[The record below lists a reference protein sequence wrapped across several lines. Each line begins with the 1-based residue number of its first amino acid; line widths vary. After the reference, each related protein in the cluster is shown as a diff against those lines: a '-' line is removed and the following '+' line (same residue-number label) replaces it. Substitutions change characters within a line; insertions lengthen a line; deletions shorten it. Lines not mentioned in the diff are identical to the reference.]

1 MSFAYGAYLK
11 TSEIHNQIT
20 NDIANILSFYECPD
34 FCKGRCCKISKIPFG
49 KDEYDKML
57 TCEEEKTKTEIINH
71 TTKLKNLKR
80 MLLSQ
85 GVPNNKAKKAAKYLK
100 DNCFE
105 FNSIVCPL
113 LDNGKCKIHDLKPRV
128 CNLYPFRLNNSI
140 ENAQI
145 MLCFMG
151 EAIFFDYML
160 MCCDIYA
167 KKYNLQSENF
177 IVNDLVNFKKS
188 LEEAKKFQNFILN
201 SEEGD
206 QISKQTH
213 GMDKA
218 FLRLNLFYRYKSQ
231 INDNIL
237 QQKRDAMKVCL
248 QSIEFIGEEIKFNQ
262 DNYRD
267 FINKINEYAEPSLYD
282 EFYKDAY
289 IIDNSDLKTSK
300 Y

>member
-1 MSFAYGAYLK
+1 MSFNYGAYLK
-11 TSEIHNQIT
+11 TSEIHNQII

-80 MLLSQ
+80 VLLSQ
-85 GVPNNKAKKAAKYLK
+85 GVPKNKAKKAAKHLK
-100 DNCFE
+100 DNSFE
-105 FNSIVCPL
+105 FDSIVCPL
-113 LDNGKCKIHDLKPRV
+113 LENEKCKIHDLKPKV

-151 EAIFFDYML
+151 EAVFFDYIL

-177 IVNDLVNFKKS
+177 IVNDLIHFKKS
-188 LEEAKKFQNFILN
+188 LEQAKEFQNFILN

-206 QISKQTH
+206 QISKETH

-231 INDNIL
+231 INDDIL
-237 QQKRDAMKVCL
+237 QKKRDAMKDFL
-248 QSIEFIGEEIKFNQ
+248 QSIEFVNGQVKFYP
-262 DNYRD
+262 DKYSV
-267 FINKINEYAEPSLYD
+267 FITKINEYSEPSFYD
-282 EFYKDAY
+282 ELYQDAY
-289 IIDNSDLKTSK
+289 MIDNSDLKTAK

>member
-1 MSFAYGAYLK
+1 MSFTYGAYSK
-11 TSEIHNQIT
+11 TSEIHNQII
-20 NDIANILSFYECPD
+20 NDISNILSFYECPD

-85 GVPNNKAKKAAKYLK
+85 GVPKNKAKKAAKYLK

-105 FNSIVCPL
+105 FDSIVCPL
-113 LDNGKCKIHDLKPRV
+113 LDNEKCKIHDLKPKV

-151 EAIFFDYML
+151 EVVYFDYTL

-167 KKYNLQSENF
+167 KKYNLKSENF
-177 IVNDLVNFKKS
+177 IVSDLIHFKKG
-188 LEEAKKFQNFILN
+188 LEQAKEFQNFILN

-206 QISKQTH
+206 QISKETY
-213 GMDKA
+213 GMNKA

-231 INDNIL
+231 INDDIL
-237 QQKRDAMKVCL
+237 QKKRDAMKDFL
-248 QSIEFIGEEIKFNQ
+248 QGIEFVNGQVKFYP
-262 DNYRD
+262 DKYSV
-267 FINKINEYAEPSLYD
+267 FIAKINEYAEPSFYD
-282 EFYKDAY
+282 ELYQDAY
-289 IIDNSDLKTSK
+289 MIDNSDLKSS
-300 Y
+300 